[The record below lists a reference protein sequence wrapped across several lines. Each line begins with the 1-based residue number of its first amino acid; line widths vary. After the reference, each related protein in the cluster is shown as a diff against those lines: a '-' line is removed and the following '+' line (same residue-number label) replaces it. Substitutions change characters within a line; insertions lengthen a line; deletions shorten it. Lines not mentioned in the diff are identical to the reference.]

1 MPTKGGRDTWTLNTV
16 PSQDPW
22 SSELCK
28 KIMVENPVICLK
40 SSVIIVTNLDISL
53 TDVRNPRNLEILTEA
68 EKYHANYLEKKEK
81 KRQEREKAE
90 KEFRQQYAEGKIG
103 ATETLGMMRE
113 QRLLKQETKEYLEGL
128 QGKGA
133 TPNKGKQPEALQQVD
148 NILVRVTLRDTEQ
161 IFQKEREA
169 GAKICTYYNRQS
181 RHMGHRGGVARET
194 ARYLCK

>member
-1 MPTKGGRDTWTLNTV
+1 MAIRTQTLGITRSLYNTTALREDHTSTHDWYPHLDSSIREPQDEFPAEEDAKLGNTPRIPLPHQKKMNKYRKKKREDPDYRRD
-16 PSQDPW
+16 Q
-22 SSELCK
+22 
-28 KIMVENPVICLK
+28 
-40 SSVIIVTNLDISL
+40 
-53 TDVRNPRNLEILTEA
+53 A

-103 ATETLGMMRE
+103 ATKTLGMMRE

-148 NILVRVTLRDTEQ
+148 NIPVRVTLRDT
-161 IFQKEREA
+161 K
-169 GAKICTYYNRQS
+169 
-181 RHMGHRGGVARET
+181 
-194 ARYLCK
+194 